1 MAVKAELLGVSA
13 KIEAEVPGNIVFLFP
28 GQGVQKV
35 GMGKAL
41 YENSKIARR
50 ILNQLEHVKPGLLDI
65 MLDEPREESIN
76 ILDDTAYAQPAI
88 VAVSLATYFAFF
100 ETNPSFMEKRPFA
113 FLGHSTSQVSAMGAA
128 RVVDIE
134 IALRIAAERG
144 RLMKEVGER
153 KKNKGGMLALLGAT
167 LEQAE
172 LLCLRANTS
181 EVLGGEEGIWVAND
195 NTLDQIVLSGREN
208 HIVYAM
214 DHAEKVG
221 IKKAKRLRVFIA
233 AHCPLMEE
241 ARGMFAQYLAHIRF
255 KRPTSLIILNT
266 TAKATLNPD
275 EIRADLV
282 NGLTQG
288 VKFREAL
295 QEAQRRGVK
304 SFVEIG
310 EGPLSGFAQKAVQD
324 SKQVQITP

>member
-1 MAVKAELLGVSA
+1 MAVKAELIPVSA
-13 KIEAEVPGNIVFLFP
+13 KIEAEVPSNIVFLFP

-76 ILDDTAYAQPAI
+76 VLDDTAYAQPAI

-172 LLCLRANTS
+172 LLCLRANAS
-181 EVLGGEEGIWVAND
+181 EVLGGEEGIWIAND
-195 NTLDQIVLSGREN
+195 NTIGQIVLSGR
-208 HIVYAM
+208 
-214 DHAEKVG
+214 
-221 IKKAKRLRVFIA
+221 
-233 AHCPLMEE
+233 
-241 ARGMFAQYLAHIRF
+241 
-255 KRPTSLIILNT
+255 
-266 TAKATLNPD
+266 
-275 EIRADLV
+275 
-282 NGLTQG
+282 
-288 VKFREAL
+288 
-295 QEAQRRGVK
+295 
-304 SFVEIG
+304 
-310 EGPLSGFAQKAVQD
+310 
-324 SKQVQITP
+324 